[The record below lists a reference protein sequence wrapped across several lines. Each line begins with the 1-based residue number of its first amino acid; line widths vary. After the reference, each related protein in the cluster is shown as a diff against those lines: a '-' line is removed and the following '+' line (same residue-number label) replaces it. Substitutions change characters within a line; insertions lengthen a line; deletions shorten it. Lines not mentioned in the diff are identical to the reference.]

1 MLLTKRQIDI
11 LLEAKHRGLYHNS
24 GDVIDR
30 LLELGLMASI
40 GRATAITDA
49 GRQALASARPAGAMV
64 QAYANTNG
72 VPPEDT
78 AL

>member
-1 MLLTKRQIDI
+1 MLLTQRQIEI
-11 LLEAKHRGLYHNS
+11 LSQSAHRGLYYGS

-30 LLELGLMASI
+30 LLKLGLMASI

-72 VPPEDT
+72 VPPEG